1 MNSFENLKKV
11 VTGSVKV
18 VQINGNSRNAKLDK
32 LVSLVMESFDS
43 ITAIGARVGKYDLSS
58 NPLKSSKES
67 LSNDLTTLIANMGNV
82 LKDAD
87 SKLIPPGKPDEDID
101 NETPTSESLAES

>member
-1 MNSFENLKKV
+1 

-18 VQINGNSRNAKLDK
+18 VQINGNSRNAKLNK

-43 ITAIGARVGKYDLSS
+43 IIGARVGKYDISS
-58 NPLKSSKES
+58 NPLKSSIES

-87 SKLIPPGKPDEDID
+87 SKLIPSGKPDEVID